1 MRSCNFQTP
10 ILPLLNQKVIL
21 PLKEYLAV
29 SGDMFSCHNVMVV
42 TELGNATGI
51 WWIEARNAA
60 KHSTVQGTS

>member
-1 MRSCNFQTP
+1 MQFSNPYFATYY
-10 ILPLLNQKVIL
+10 QKVIL